1 MDIPDSMSL
10 QNSNPMLAISG
21 LTNGSPSLGQQAG
34 GNGSD
39 NNYMAAAA
47 RLLQNPALQAAM
59 QNHSNPT
66 HHQTPNQNLQ
76 NALSGINPALAAQLQ
91 ASTAAQMGSH
101 PPVSGLDLSN
111 LTAMHAMLQKQNELL
126 GNSNGDMTSQGQP
139 PAEDVK
145 IEEVDEIHTVN
156 PTSPAAPEEEQP
168 DLPEADMSQVVNQET
183 AEIIEAK
190 TEPLEN
196 EENMQE

>member
-1 MDIPDSMSL
+1 
-10 QNSNPMLAISG
+10 
-21 LTNGSPSLGQQAG
+21 
-34 GNGSD
+34 
-39 NNYMAAAA
+39 
-47 RLLQNPALQAAM
+47 
-59 QNHSNPT
+59 
-66 HHQTPNQNLQ
+66 
-76 NALSGINPALAAQLQ
+76 
-91 ASTAAQMGSH
+91 
-101 PPVSGLDLSN
+101 
-111 LTAMHAMLQKQNELL
+111 
-126 GNSNGDMTSQGQP
+126 MTSQGQP

>member
-1 MDIPDSMSL
+1 
-10 QNSNPMLAISG
+10 
-21 LTNGSPSLGQQAG
+21 
-34 GNGSD
+34 
-39 NNYMAAAA
+39 
-47 RLLQNPALQAAM
+47 
-59 QNHSNPT
+59 
-66 HHQTPNQNLQ
+66 
-76 NALSGINPALAAQLQ
+76 
-91 ASTAAQMGSH
+91 
-101 PPVSGLDLSN
+101 
-111 LTAMHAMLQKQNELL
+111 
-126 GNSNGDMTSQGQP
+126 MTSQGQP

-156 PTSPAAPEEEQP
+156 PTSPAAPEEEQT